1 MTRAVTITTLNTPK
15 NKPNQLTSECFCSFG
30 NDWEGPDLN
39 LHPTSNEKPNY
50 FHPSGS
56 TISLLCSNSSTC
68 TCTLVRTLALVAEGF
83 QKFCELMSLSKNTSI
98 CKMPHPNSKCAMPL
112 LQNVDT
118 VLFRENNMNTQQKK
132 HVQNVGKTKLLR
144 PGGFLDWN
152 TVSRIFWLWHFS
164 DRHATEHL
172 PEFRSSKEVQE
183 ARCSGQCIAH
193 RGVAW
198 RRRLGPVR
206 LLAWSSR
213 CVLARRIACPAL
225 GTAAR
230 EMRDARTV
238 CFQRSGLSFRS
249 ASIWTSVFWDLQ
261 HWLKERMA
269 YESFKQNPWASFFA
283 VICCRSAAEIG
294 SPQIKQVSLD
304 SPVETSASLT
314 SLMAHRVE
322 PAIATRCNSTPR
334 N

>member
-39 LHPTSNEKPNY
+39 LHPTSNENSNY

-98 CKMPHPNSKCAMPL
+98 CKMPHANSKCAMAL

-132 HVQNVGKTKLLR
+132 HVQNVGTTKLLR
-144 PGGFLDWN
+144 PDGFLDWN

-230 EMRDARTV
+230 EMRGLPVSRDPGYPFEVPPSGLPSFGTYSIDW
-238 CFQRSGLSFRS
+238 RSGWRMSPSSRILGQASLLWS
-249 ASIWTSVFWDLQ
+249 AAGQRLKLDRHKSSKCPWTHRWKQVH
-261 HWLKERMA
+261 HWL
-269 YESFKQNPWASFFA
+269 
-283 VICCRSAAEIG
+283 RSWLTG
-294 SPQIKQVSLD
+294 WNQQLQ
-304 SPVETSASLT
+304 PV
-314 SLMAHRVE
+314 
-322 PAIATRCNSTPR
+322 ATATPR